1 MLDGYKTYICV
12 AIGLVLACLRGLDL
26 IDPEYYM
33 VLLGL
38 VGFGSVGAVRAAIK
52 KILSG
57 N

>member
-1 MLDGYKTYICV
+1 MLSGYKTYICV

-38 VGFGSVGAVRAAIK
+38 VCFGSVGAVRAAIK

>member
-12 AIGLVLACLRGLDL
+12 AIGLVLALLRGLDL
-26 IDPEYYM
+26 IDPEYYL

-38 VGFGSVGAVRAAIK
+38 IGFGSVGAVRAAIK

>member
-12 AIGLVLACLRGLDL
+12 AIGLVLALLRGLDL

-38 VGFGSVGAVRAAIK
+38 IGFGSVGAVRSAIK